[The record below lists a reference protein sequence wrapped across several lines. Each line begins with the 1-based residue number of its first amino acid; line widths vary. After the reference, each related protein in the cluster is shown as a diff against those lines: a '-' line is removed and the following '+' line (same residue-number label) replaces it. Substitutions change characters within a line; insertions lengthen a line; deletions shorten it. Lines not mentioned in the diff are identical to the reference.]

1 MQIIIVAVIVISLL
15 IWAVSIYN
23 RLVSLRNLFKNAYA
37 QIDVQLQRRHDLIP
51 NLVETAKGYLA
62 HEHKTLEAVVAARS
76 IAISAAGKAAK
87 APGDAVAMQQVSSAE
102 TGLSGALSKLFALSE
117 SYPDLK
123 ASQTM
128 MQLSEELSSTE
139 NKISF
144 ARQAYND
151 AVMSYNTHVESVPD
165 TIFAGAFGFARA
177 ELLELTNPV
186 ELGKVPKVSFH

>member
-23 RLVSLRNLFKNAYA
+23 RLVSLRNGFRNAYA
-37 QIDVQLQRRHDLIP
+37 QIDVQLERRHDLIP
-51 NLVETAKGYLA
+51 NLVETVRGYLA
-62 HEHKTLEAVVAARS
+62 HEHQTLVEVVNARNT
-76 IAISAAGKAAK
+76 AISASGKAAQS
-87 APGDAVAMQQVSSAE
+87 PGDTLSMQQLSSAE
-102 TGLSGALSKLFALSE
+102 AGLSAALAKLFALSE

-139 NKISF
+139 NKIGF

-151 AVMSYNTHVESVPD
+151 AVMRYNTRVESVPD

-177 ELLELTNPV
+177 ELLAMEDPL
-186 ELGKVPKVSFH
+186 EIRKVPKVSFR